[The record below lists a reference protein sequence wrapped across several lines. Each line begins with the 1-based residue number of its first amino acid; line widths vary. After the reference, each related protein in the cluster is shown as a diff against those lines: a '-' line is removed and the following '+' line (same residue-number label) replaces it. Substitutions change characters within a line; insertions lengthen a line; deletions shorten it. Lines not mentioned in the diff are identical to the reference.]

1 MSSGMTALVDGSKVS
16 RRGTARRLRA
26 VLARLRADNR
36 AVAVIEFAV
45 VMPILVFLLLPLV
58 DLGMGFYAKTQVMT
72 AAQAG
77 AQYAFVH
84 GWNGNSSTSQTAIL
98 SAISSA
104 TGLSGVQA
112 SPAPAL
118 ACGCADGTN
127 ITYSSPGGS
136 FSPSSCSAMTACASS
151 QKPGAY
157 VTINTQVTYSPLF
170 TYLIF
175 SGSTTLSATSTVRIQ

>member
-1 MSSGMTALVDGSKVS
+1 MYSRMKVLIDKS
-16 RRGTARRLRA
+16 MTARRGIARRLETA
-26 VLARLRADNR
+26 LAGLRADKQ

-45 VMPILVFLLLPLV
+45 VMPILVLLLLPMV
-58 DLGMGFYAKTQVMT
+58 DLGMGFYFKTQVMT
-72 AAQAG
+72 AAEAG

-84 GWNGNSSTSQTAIL
+84 GWSGTSGTSQTSIL

-112 SPAPAL
+112 SPTPVL

-136 FSPSSCSAMTACASS
+136 FSPNSCSAMSACA
-151 QKPGAY
+151 
-157 VTINTQVTYSPLF
+157 
-170 TYLIF
+170 
-175 SGSTTLSATSTVRIQ
+175 

>member
-1 MSSGMTALVDGSKVS
+1 MTALVDKSNGA
-16 RRGTARRLRA
+16 RRGLARRLGA
-26 VLARLRADNR
+26 ELARLRSDNR
-36 AVAVIEFAV
+36 AVAMIEFAV
-45 VMPILVFLLLPLV
+45 VMPILVLLLLPLF
-58 DLGMGFYAKTQVMT
+58 DLGMGFYTKTQVMT
-72 AAQAG
+72 AAESG

-84 GWNGNSSTSQTAIL
+84 GWSGTSSTSQTSIL
-98 SAISSA
+98 SAVSSA

-112 SPAPAL
+112 SPAPVL

-136 FSPSSCSAMTACASS
+136 FSPSSCSALAACAST

-157 VTINTQVTYSPLF
+157 VTISAQASYRPLF

>member
-1 MSSGMTALVDGSKVS
+1 MTALEDGLKDS
-16 RRGTARRLRA
+16 RRKAARRLGA
-26 VLARLRADNR
+26 ALAKLRADNR
-36 AVAVIEFAV
+36 AVALIEFAV

-84 GWNGNSSTSQTAIL
+84 GWSGNSSTSQTSIL
-98 SAISSA
+98 SAVSSA
-104 TGLSGVQA
+104 TSLSGITP
-112 SPAPAL
+112 SPAPVL
-118 ACGCADGTN
+118 ACGCADGTT

-136 FSPSSCSAMTACASS
+136 FSPNSCSAMTACASS

-157 VTINTQVTYSPLF
+157 VTISTQVTYSPLF

>member
-1 MSSGMTALVDGSKVS
+1 MYPVMAALINGSKVS
-16 RRGTARRLRA
+16 QLGAAHRLGA
-26 VLARLRADNR
+26 ALARLRSDNR
-36 AVAVIEFAV
+36 AVALIEFAV
-45 VMPILVFLLLPLV
+45 VMPILVILLLPLV

-72 AAQAG
+72 AAEAG

-84 GWNGNSSTSQTAIL
+84 GWSGTSTTSQTSIL
-98 SAISSA
+98 SAVSSA
-104 TGLSGVQA
+104 TSLSGVQA
-112 SPAPAL
+112 SPVPVL
-118 ACGCADGTN
+118 ACGCADGTT

-157 VTINTQVTYSPLF
+157 VTVSAQASYTPLF

-175 SGSTTLSATSTVRIQ
+175 SGSTTLSATSIVRIQ